1 MIVIDKSIIIPGSN
15 FFIEFIDKSKS
26 KEITKKSKVDQ
37 LIECSSFS
45 RLCIDDKFVFID
57 NKHFIFQKIID
68 MNISK
73 IDKVKSL
80 FKLEEDYIHWFNKI
94 SKEIDFEIFDDNYV
108 ILYTFVDILP
118 IALLSE

>member
-1 MIVIDKSIIIPGSN
+1 MIVIDKSVIIPGSN
-15 FFIEFIDKSKS
+15 FFIEFIEKSKS

-57 NKHFIFQKIID
+57 NKHFVFQKIID

-108 ILYTFVDILP
+108 ILYTFDN
-118 IALLSE
+118 

>member
-15 FFIEFIDKSKS
+15 FFIEFIEKSKS

-80 FKLEEDYIHWFNKI
+80 FKLEEDYLNWFNKI
-94 SKEIDFEIFDDNYV
+94 AKEIDFEIFDDNYV
-108 ILYTFVDILP
+108 ILYTFDN
-118 IALLSE
+118 

>member
-37 LIECSSFS
+37 LIVCSSFS

-57 NKHFIFQKIID
+57 NKHFIFQKIVD

-108 ILYTFVDILP
+108 ILYTFDN
-118 IALLSE
+118 

>member
-1 MIVIDKSIIIPGSN
+1 MIVIDKSVIIPGSN

-57 NKHFIFQKIID
+57 NKHFVFQKIID

-80 FKLEEDYIHWFNKI
+80 FKLEKDYKNWFNKI
-94 SKEIDFEIFDDNYV
+94 AKEIDFEIFDDNYV
-108 ILYTFVDILP
+108 ILYTFGN
-118 IALLSE
+118 